1 MVRVAHN
8 ILDRSYIPPV
18 GHLYY
23 VESRRAVIPGHEDL
37 TRQEMANLAEATK
50 RARILDARA
59 NFGAFMEYVFFDE
72 HTRKPFKQQW
82 FHDEW
87 SEAWDT
93 ENRVIIIAPRDHG
106 KTSQV
111 VGRVLYEL
119 GLNQNLRIKITC
131 SADGRAKERLFEI
144 KQHIEHNKRLHEVF
158 PDLVEDETGEWSK
171 HKLVVRRSAM
181 HRDASIEALG
191 ITATATGGRCDLLI
205 ADDIVD
211 RRNALTQPAMRSQI
225 KQAWKSDWTN
235 LLEPDSRIWYICTLW
250 HKDDLSH
257 ELMEN
262 PAYTTL
268 FYAID
273 DQFGAIWPDKWSS
286 DSLLKRFLEIGSIE
300 FNRGFR
306 NQAVDLDSAIIR
318 PEWFKY
324 SDLVENPAFM
334 EAHDEGNLVYITSYD
349 TAVGTTAAHDF
360 FAACNI
366 AVDKAAGH
374 VYVVDAWHAHVS
386 IQKQADLIYREWLKY
401 RPFRVL
407 IEKIGQ
413 AVLDEWV
420 LNDHP
425 EMKGEVEVTKPSVGK
440 AERLL
445 AVTPLMESD
454 RVTFAAHLDSD
465 GETWEPS
472 RGDLP
477 QELLDFPIAA
487 HDDIADAFSQ
497 ALHGARRYFLD
508 AWSSG
513 GDDTPEVEIEI
524 GGRGEGDNDGYL
536 W

>member
-1 MVRVAHN
+1 METAEHGVF
-8 ILDRSYIPPV
+8 DKGYSPPV
-18 GHLYY
+18 GHLYH
-23 VESRRAVIPGHEDL
+23 VKSRRAVIPGHDDL
-37 TRQEMANLAEATK
+37 TIVEMANLAEATK
-50 RARILDARA
+50 RARILEARRK
-59 NFGAFMEYVFFDE
+59 FGAFMEYVFFDE

-87 SEAWDT
+87 SDAWDT
-93 ENRVIIIAPRDHG
+93 EDRVIIIAPRDHG
-106 KTSQV
+106 KTSQI
-111 VGRVLYEL
+111 VGRVLFEL
-119 GLNQNLRIKITC
+119 GKNPNLRIKIAC
-131 SADGRAKERLFEI
+131 AADGRAKERLFEV

-171 HKLVVRRSAM
+171 HKLVIRRSAM
-181 HRDASIEALG
+181 HRDASVEALG

-205 ADDIVD
+205 ADDVVD
-211 RRNALTQPAMRSQI
+211 RRNALSQPAMRDQI
-225 KQAWKSDWTN
+225 KLAWKSDWTN

-257 ELMEN
+257 ELMAN
-262 PAYTTL
+262 KAYTTL

-273 DQFGAIWPDKWSS
+273 DRFGAMWPDKWSS
-286 DSLLKRFLEIGSIE
+286 DALKKRFYEIGSVE

-306 NQAVDLDSAIIR
+306 NQAIDLDSAIVR
-318 PEWFKY
+318 PEWIRFANLAE
-324 SDLVENPAFM
+324 DVEFQRAMLADELVFM
-334 EAHDEGNLVYITSYD
+334 TSYD

-366 AVDKAAGH
+366 AVNKVTGH

-386 IQKQADLIYREWLKY
+386 IQKQADLIHKEWLKY

-407 IEKIGQ
+407 IEKVGQ

-420 LNDHP
+420 LSDHP
-425 EMKGEVEVTKPSVGK
+425 EMVAEVEVTKPKVGK

-445 AVTPLMESD
+445 GITPLMESM
-454 RVTFAAHLDSD
+454 RVTFAAHLDSSSD
-465 GETWEPS
+465 MWDPG

-487 HDDIADAFSQ
+487 HDDLCDAYSQ
-497 ALHGARRYFLD
+497 ALNAARRYFLD
-508 AWSSG
+508 AWASG
-513 GDDTPEVEIEI
+513 GDDEPSVDFHI
-524 GGRGEGDNDGYL
+524 GGRSEDETDGYL